1 MSRVGDLMSR
11 PVLRASPELTLER
24 AAQLMIERS
33 VGAVVVTRGD
43 AVAGILTER
52 DILRSVA
59 RGLVPWATKISECM
73 SAHPSTLTPGDSLD
87 DARQLMRQGRFRHL
101 PVVERGAL
109 VGILS
114 LRDLFR
120 AGRDAGATIQPPS
133 NDRTSSGT
141 MAPPGG

>member
-1 MSRVGDLMSR
+1 MSRVADLMSQ

-43 AVAGILTER
+43 AVTGILTER

-59 RGLVPWATKISECM
+59 RGLVPWTTKVSECM
-73 SAHPSTLTPGDSLD
+73 SAHPSTLTPSDSLD
-87 DARQLMRQGRFRHL
+87 DAMWLMRQGRFRHL
-101 PVVERGAL
+101 PVVEGGAL

-120 AGRDAGATIQPPS
+120 AEPDAWPTIRSAPD
-133 NDRTSSGT
+133 DRISPDT
-141 MAPPGG
+141 MGPPGG